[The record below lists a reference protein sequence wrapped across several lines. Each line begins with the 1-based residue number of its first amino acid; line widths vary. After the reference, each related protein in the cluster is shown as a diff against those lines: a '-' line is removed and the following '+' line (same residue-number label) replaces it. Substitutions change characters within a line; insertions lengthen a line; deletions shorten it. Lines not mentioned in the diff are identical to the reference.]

1 MASRVELAQQYM
13 DHFAAQKTDET
24 LAMMSDDVVMTSPMT
39 GTTTGKAALQAQ
51 LAAAPQGG
59 GGGMN
64 INWGSPEGDGNG
76 VKIVGTGSPFG
87 PVKIGL
93 GFNDADEINRID
105 IGLA

>member
-24 LAMMSDDVVMTSPMT
+24 LAMMSDDVVMTNPMT
-39 GTTTGKAALQAQ
+39 GTITGKAALQAQ

-64 INWGSPEGDGNG
+64 IAWGAPESDGDG

-87 PVKIGL
+87 PVKIAL
-93 GFNDADEINRID
+93 SFNDTDQINRVD